1 MKTAQL
7 LMMAFIACTLLAC
20 TSKTES
26 ITEDDSYQETREI
39 EGVSRIL
46 VSGVFNLFISQG
58 DMESLRIEGDEELAK
73 KLVVRQRGDLLE
85 LSLKEE
91 KVNIFKKTGLQVHLT
106 IADLSELEFEGAG
119 NIQSRGQLELGDFR
133 VIGKGVGNIELD
145 LEADE
150 VEADLNFVGN
160 MTLKGAADYFKLFNE
175 GVGNIDASQFWVQ
188 QADVNSSGIGMVSV
202 HCEGE
207 LSLLVSGIG
216 TVSYTGNPTVVSE
229 KVSGIG
235 KVNRN

>member
-1 MKTAQL
+1 MKTSQL
-7 LMMAFIACTLLAC
+7 MLVAYIAGTLLAC
-20 TSKTES
+20 TSRTERKS
-26 ITEDDSYQETREI
+26 DDDSYQETREI

-58 DMESLRIEGDEELAK
+58 DMESIRIEGDEDLAK

-85 LSLKEE
+85 LSLKEDN
-91 KVNIFKKTGLQVHLT
+91 VNIFKKTGLQVHLT

-119 NIQSRGQLELGDFR
+119 NIQSRGQLELGDFL

-145 LEADE
+145 IEAEE

-160 MTLKGAADYFKLFNE
+160 MNLKGSADYFKLFNE

-188 QADVNSSGIGMVSV
+188 KVDVNTSGIGMVSV

-207 LSLLVSGIG
+207 LSLEVSGIG
-216 TVSYTGNPTVVSE
+216 TVSYTGNPIIVSE

>member
-20 TSKTES
+20 TSKTDRTS
-26 ITEDDSYQETREI
+26 EDGKYQETREI

-58 DMESLRIEGDEELAK
+58 DMESLRIEGDEDLVK
-73 KLVVRQRGDLLE
+73 KLEVRQRGDFLE
-85 LSLKEE
+85 LSMKEE
-91 KVNIFKKTGLQVHLT
+91 KVNIFNKKGLQVFLT

-119 NIQSRGQLELGDFR
+119 NIQSRGQLEVGDFQ

-145 LEADE
+145 LDADE

-160 MTLKGAADYFKLFNE
+160 MTIKGSADYFKLFNE

-188 QADVNSSGIGMVSV
+188 KAEVNSSGIGRVSV

-207 LSLLVSGIG
+207 LSLEVSGIG
-216 TVSYTGNPTVVSE
+216 TVSYTGNPTIVYE
-229 KVSGIG
+229 NISGIG